1 MSKSKKL
8 FLTTTI
14 LAVLSTLFTIIIAF
28 VDKGNIG
35 PNASNVGL
43 SHFNEFFKNLIGQN
57 ELFYKISKVFGLV
70 IFGIVLAYFIV
81 AIIQIIKR
89 KSIRKV
95 DKKIWILGIFYIIL
109 ALIYFAFELLKI
121 NYRPV
126 LVDGEL
132 EPSYPSSHT
141 LFAVFICVTAIY
153 TNNKL
158 ITNKK
163 IKLISNTI
171 VSLVGIITI
180 IGRVLSGVHWI
191 TDVMGGL
198 LISTTLA
205 LAYITL
211 ITHLNEK
218 DQTNK
223 IDTNPE
229 E

>member
-35 PNASNVGL
+35 PNASDVGL
-43 SHFNEFFKNLIGQN
+43 SHFNKFFKNLIGQN
-57 ELFYKISKVFGLV
+57 ELFYTISKVFGLL

-126 LVDGEL
+126 LVDGKL

-141 LFAVFICVTAIY
+141 LFAIFICVTAIY

-163 IKLISNTI
+163 INLISNTI

-211 ITHLNEK
+211 ITYLSEK
-218 DQTNK
+218 DETNK

>member
-57 ELFYKISKVFGLV
+57 ELSYTISKVFGLL

-89 KSIRKV
+89 KSIKKV

-141 LFAVFICVTAIY
+141 LFAIFICVTAIY
-153 TNNKL
+153 INNKI

-163 IKLISNTI
+163 LNVILNTI
-171 VSLVGIITI
+171 ISLLGIITI
-180 IGRVLSGVHWI
+180 IGRLLSGVHWI
-191 TDVMGGL
+191 TDIIGGL
-198 LISTTLA
+198 IISTTLV

-211 ITHLNEK
+211 IEYLREK
-218 DQTNK
+218 DEINK

>member
-35 PNASNVGL
+35 PNASDVGL
-43 SHFNEFFKNLIGQN
+43 SHFNKFFKNLIGQN
-57 ELFYKISKVFGLV
+57 ELFYTISKVFGLL

-126 LVDGEL
+126 LVDGKL

-141 LFAVFICVTAIY
+141 LFAVFICVTAFY

-211 ITHLNEK
+211 ITYLSEK
-218 DQTNK
+218 DETNK

>member
-28 VDKGNIG
+28 VDKENIG

-57 ELFYKISKVFGLV
+57 ELSYTISKVFGLL

-81 AIIQIIKR
+81 AIIQIINR
-89 KSIRKV
+89 KSIKKV

-141 LFAVFICVTAIY
+141 LFAIFICVTAIY

-211 ITHLNEK
+211 ITYLSEK
-218 DQTNK
+218 DETNK
-223 IDTNPE
+223 IDTNAE